1 MKVVL
6 KLCVALSLLVVVS
19 VGGGFWYYVQEFLP
33 SIHKVSDAPVKGL
46 PANYSDIQ
54 VGFTRSYQ
62 GPLPRFSRRPAETFR
77 FPIAIGD
84 YGPVDPL
91 FADVNAYP
99 FWCGKD
105 HSRLQFGSADTEQEN
120 GYLQQPSVDNRSE
133 IGVPVFAF
141 DEEGN
146 KSSTVVGYSRDC
158 QFPTAASYYYLS
170 NLDNNF
176 HRLTDDIDP
185 ETITQ
190 IEVEGRWI
198 DFVVRLETGT
208 INRYFY
214 AIAVLRGDNETLQQ
228 PSGQYWNNRLVYQ
241 FRGGVGIGKRQGN
254 FKPKDVLRRRQKQ
267 LSDGYA
273 VVYSTANQTSNHYNM
288 WLAEDTALRVK
299 RQFVALYGEPLYT
312 VGIGGSGGAIQQYLI
327 AQNNPE
333 VIDAAI
339 PLYSYPDMV
348 TQTIYVMDC
357 EPLEYFFDVT
367 DATNS
372 SWSSWKGR
380 SVVEGLSYSEDTTNH
395 FKTVTGLASM
405 FQGGL
410 PHKGF
415 MDGGSNECV
424 NAWRGLTPLIHNP
437 NFVHFKASFESD
449 VADQVHWTHW
459 DDLKPIYGANSQGF
473 ANSTWDNV
481 GVQYGLEALREG
493 HITVEE
499 FLKLNA
505 QVGGWKSAEQMLDE
519 RLWLL
524 EGNLFPVDLSFWSHQ
539 NINLATTGSEQ
550 TAPRT
555 EGSIEAMQAAYR
567 SGHVFLGYLDIPVV
581 DVRHYLDPVLD
592 MHHASASFSVR
603 ERFYNGQGHADN
615 QVIWMAPESYEPQN
629 EAFAVI
635 DRWMLNILI
644 NPEAGVVGNKP
655 YHAVDKCFDSDG
667 AVIAAGTD
675 VWDGAWNGR
684 SNGAC
689 MESYPISKT
698 SREIA
703 GGPLSGDIF
712 KCQLQS
718 VTDAIAKGEYGDLN
732 MWPYLERLE
741 TVFPSG
747 VCDFSLADMG
757 RPLDLLEPPDILM
770 GMHKTKPQNSAGQNT
785 VGKTSD
791 QPNLTLSKLELDA
804 GLTGEMPSP
813 AAGDQDKVVTER

>member
-1 MKVVL
+1 
-6 KLCVALSLLVVVS
+6 LSLLVVIS
-19 VGGGFWYYVQEFLP
+19 AGGGFWYYVQEFLP
-33 SIHKVSDAPVKGL
+33 SINKVSDAPVKGL
-46 PANYSDIQ
+46 PKQYAEIQ
-54 VGFTRSYQ
+54 ADYTRAYQ
-62 GPLPRFSRRPAETFR
+62 GPLPRFTGRPEETFN
-77 FPIAIGD
+77 FPIQLGEF
-84 YGPVDPL
+84 GPVEPL
-91 FADVNAYP
+91 FAQVNAYP

-105 HSRLQFGSADTEQEN
+105 HSRMAFGREDVDQEN
-120 GYLQQPSVDNRSE
+120 GYLLQPSVDNQAQ
-133 IGVPVFAF
+133 IGVPVFAV
-141 DEEGN
+141 DENGQRT
-146 KSSTVVGYSRDC
+146 STVLGYSRDC

-170 NLDNNF
+170 NLDDRF
-176 HRLTDDIDP
+176 HPLHDEVDP
-185 ETITQ
+185 QAIAK

-214 AIAVLRGDNETLQQ
+214 AIAVLRGDDETLEN
-228 PSGQYWNNRLVYQ
+228 PIGQYWNRRLVYQ

-267 LSDGYA
+267 LSQGYA

-299 RQFVALYGEPLYT
+299 RQFVSLYGEPLYT

-327 AQNNPE
+327 AQNNPD

-372 SWSSWKGR
+372 SWSSWQGR
-380 SVVEGLSYSEDTTNH
+380 SLVEGLSYSEDTTNH
-395 FKTVTGLASM
+395 FKTVTGLASV

-410 PHKGF
+410 PNKGF

-437 NFVHFKASFESD
+437 NFVHFKANFETQ
-449 VADQVHWTHW
+449 VAEQVHWTHW
-459 DDLKPIYGANSQGF
+459 DDLKPYYGSDNRGF

-493 HITVEE
+493 KISVEE

-539 NINLATTGSEQ
+539 NINLADMGSEQ
-550 TAPRT
+550 PAPRT
-555 EGSIEAMQAAYR
+555 AGSLAAMNGAYR

-592 MHHASASFSVR
+592 MHHASASFSAR
-603 ERFYNGQGHADN
+603 ERFYKGQGHADN
-615 QVIWMAPESYEPQN
+615 QIIWMAPEAYEPQN

-635 DRWMLNILI
+635 DRWMMNILL
-644 NPEAGVVGNKP
+644 NPHMGVAGNKP
-655 YHAVDKCFDSDG
+655 YAAVDKCFDDEG
-667 AVIAAGTD
+667 QVIAAGAD
-675 VWDGAWNGR
+675 VWDGEWNGR
-684 SNGAC
+684 SEGAC
-689 MESYPISKT
+689 MQSYPIAKT

-718 VTDAIAKGEYGDLN
+718 VTDAIAKGEYGELN

-741 TVFPSG
+741 TVFPEG
-747 VCDFSLADMG
+747 VCDFSLADLG
-757 RPLDLLEPPDILM
+757 RPLDLLEPPALVVNDSEPAKDSKPALT
-770 GMHKTKPQNSAGQNT
+770 TKAEDGEA
-785 VGKTSD
+785 
-791 QPNLTLSKLELDA
+791 LTLSRLELDA
-804 GLTGEMPSP
+804 PLGDDIAIPMSAPAPAAGHQDKGLTG
-813 AAGDQDKVVTER
+813 R